1 MKHLISFLFV
11 IILSKSLIAQTCTI
25 SAKDAKRHVGKEVI
39 VRGKLIEFGN
49 SSYGQFA
56 WFYLGPDT
64 AHKQLKVLLQGNFY
78 TNYPGKIPIQNYKG
92 KEILIKGMISG
103 NQKDI
108 YLNASD
114 TINLVKRKR

>member
-64 AHKQLKVLLQGNFY
+64 AHKQLKVLYISACGPVILSCCSSV
-78 TNYPGKIPIQNYKG
+78 KG
-92 KEILIKGMISG
+92 DNVQLPFE
-103 NQKDI
+103 
-108 YLNASD
+108 A
-114 TINLVKRKR
+114 